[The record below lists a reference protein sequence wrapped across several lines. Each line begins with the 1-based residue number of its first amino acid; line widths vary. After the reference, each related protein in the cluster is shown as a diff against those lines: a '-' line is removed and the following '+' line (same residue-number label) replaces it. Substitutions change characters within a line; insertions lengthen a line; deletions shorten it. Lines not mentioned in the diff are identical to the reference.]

1 VQQFDTTPA
10 DATEPSQAEAF
21 STSGVGAPARRF
33 LPPADQ
39 KVGKL
44 FAGFDPNPQTAIP
57 NTAGYPV
64 EIPNNIPDPDY
75 DPDFVAC
82 AALSQADKKRLR
94 IATEQARPY
103 AVVID
108 DPPRPPLMAD
118 DISRSLEVPSESL
131 MNADIPSDYIPQPI
145 NLTPTPEK
153 VYVPPP
159 RFDVTKFDFAAFVRQ
174 RCEDISRA
182 LGIGISSLHAA
193 KDEFAKLDIPRA
205 EIGKL
210 PEGWETV
217 PNLKVTPLPTPEPFR
232 IERNGKIAITGRLG
246 DEASTA
252 LRQYLEV
259 VEAEC
264 ESRLQQFEGVSAAE
278 LGQKVLDETRD
289 GPSIDPRHG
298 VILPVGLILR
308 LAEAAV
314 QASAAAPEQASPGE
328 PIKVPAPNCRQ
339 VSLELHVKVHALER
353 PEGGDAEPFLPLYA
367 LRGASIRVPDTSLSS
382 LYDLLNAIGSDP
394 DSRGLRGQLAVIE
407 DAIDDL
413 AADGEAFLADDVV
426 EFYEDDW
433 TKPTD
438 FDATLEPATPQT
450 VGACCGNACKGEIPP
465 IDLSTLAT
473 ARDLSDGA
481 LRARDGAE

>member
-10 DATEPSQAEAF
+10 DATDASQSETF

-39 KVGKL
+39 QVGKL
-44 FAGFDPNPQTAIP
+44 FAGFDPNPQTAMP
-57 NTAGYPV
+57 DTAGYPV
-64 EIPNNIPDPDY
+64 EIPGPDY
-75 DPDFVAC
+75 DPASVAFGT
-82 AALSQADKKRLR
+82 LTEADKERLR
-94 IATEQARPY
+94 VATDQVRPY
-103 AVVID
+103 AVGFD

-118 DISRSLEVPSESL
+118 DISRPLEVPYDSVV
-131 MNADIPSDYIPQPI
+131 NADIPNDDIPQPI
-145 NLTPTPEK
+145 NLTELPKLDPINPTP
-153 VYVPPP
+153 P
-159 RFDVTKFDFAAFVRQ
+159 KFDFAEYVKR
-174 RCEDISRA
+174 RCQEIGAA
-182 LGIGISSLHAA
+182 LGMGVSTIKAA
-193 KDEFAKLDIPRA
+193 KGEFAKLDIPRA
-205 EIGKL
+205 DIRPL
-210 PEGWETV
+210 PDGWESHD
-217 PNLKVTPLPTPEPFR
+217 PNKAPEPPPAPFMLTVDLD
-232 IERNGKIAITGRLG
+232 GL
-246 DEASTA
+246 STA
-252 LRQYLEV
+252 EV
-259 VEAEC
+259 AQRVLA
-264 ESRLQQFEGVSAAE
+264 Q
-278 LGQKVLDETRD
+278 LDESSLDPTTRL
-289 GPSIDPRHG
+289 S
-298 VILPVGLILR
+298 VGLPAGFVR
-308 LAEAAV
+308 RVAETVV
-314 QASAAAPEQASPGE
+314 QATAAAPGQASPGE
-328 PIKVPAPNCRQ
+328 RIKVPAPNCRQ

-353 PEGGDAEPFLPLYA
+353 PEGGDAEPFLPLYV

-382 LYDLLNAIGSDP
+382 LYELLNAIGSDH